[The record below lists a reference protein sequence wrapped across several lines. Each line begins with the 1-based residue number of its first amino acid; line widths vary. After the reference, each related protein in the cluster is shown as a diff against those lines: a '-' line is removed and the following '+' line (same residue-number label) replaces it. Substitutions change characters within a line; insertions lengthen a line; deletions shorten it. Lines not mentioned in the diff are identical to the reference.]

1 MKVFPKLWQL
11 GEWSKFKYIIA
22 DKGYD
27 YSAVRTPIKKAEKIP
42 VIPRKANAIFPGLQ
56 DAYKPYYRTRSAIE
70 RFFGRIK
77 ENKRLALR
85 FDKLDSTFFSF
96 FALAA
101 IKALGLIC

>member
-11 GEWSKFKYIIA
+11 GEWSKIRYIIA

-42 VIPRKANAIFPGLQ
+42 VIPRKANAIFPGLPE
-56 DAYKPYYRTRSAIE
+56 AYKPYYRTRSAIE

-77 ENKRLALR
+77 ENKRLAQR

-101 IKALGLIC
+101 IKALNLIC

>member
-1 MKVFPKLWQL
+1 MKAFPQLWQK
-11 GEWSKFKYIIA
+11 GEWKNIQYVIA

-27 YSAVRTPIKKAEKIP
+27 YFDVRHQIKEAGKIP
-42 VIPRKANAIFPGLQ
+42 IIPRRANAAVPGLP
-56 DAYKPYYRTRSAIE
+56 AIYKPYYSTRSAIE

-85 FDKLDSTFFSF
+85 FDKLTTTFFSF

-101 IKALGLIC
+101 IKSLNLIC